1 MFRPMLAAKDA
12 VLDELKYPLLAS
24 PKLDGVRAI
33 MLDGKLMSRT
43 MKPIPNKILQNHF
56 APHADMLYRLDGELV
71 VDPHN
76 SDVYRRT
83 VSKVMTH
90 EEGIQGVTWYV
101 FDHAIAGAPFKQR
114 IATAL
119 ERAQEIGHLV
129 RVKALPHTYV
139 RCPDDVINDHARAI
153 AQGYEGLILRDPHA
167 LYKQGRSTLNEQG
180 MIKVKMFS
188 DSEAVVL
195 DVIELMHNDNPQQ
208 VSEIGTMKRS
218 SHKENKRPAGTMG
231 ALSVRDVETG
241 VEFEIGTGFTDAD
254 RAAMW
259 SKPPIGLVVKYK
271 HFAQGIKDKPR
282 FPVFLGYRPAGA

>member
-12 VLDELKYPLLAS
+12 VLDQLSYPLLAS

-43 MKPIPNKILQNHF
+43 MKPIPNKSVQLHF
-56 APHADMLYRLDGELV
+56 APHADLLYRFDGELI

-83 VSKVMTH
+83 VSKVMKH
-90 EEGIQGVTWYV
+90 EDSAHDVTWYV
-101 FDHAIAGAPFKQR
+101 FDQAVAGVQFKER
-114 IATAL
+114 LATAI
-119 ERAQEIGHLV
+119 ERVGALNGV
-129 RVKALPHTYV
+129 RVKALPHYIV
-139 RCPDDVINDHARAI
+139 RCPEDILNGHEEAV
-153 AQGYEGLILRDPHA
+153 AQGYEGLIIRDPHGQ
-167 LYKQGRSTLNEQG
+167 YKQGRSTLGEQG
-180 MIKVKMFS
+180 MIKVKMFT

-195 DVIELMHNDNPQQ
+195 NVVELMHNDNPQK

-218 SHKENKRPAGTMG
+218 SHKENKRPAGVMG

-259 SKPPIGLVVKYK
+259 ASPPVGKVVKYK